1 MLAKLQNWLI
11 KQSNVL
17 FSWKTEDSN
26 HIPKPK
32 PSPREL
38 PANIKQQIQDKINHL
53 DNNPTEEE
61 AIIETLDNAFERWLN
76 NPETADN
83 SVVILSSPVTAVSPL
98 IADSI
103 KQWSLQKQIV
113 IKVLPLDGRPTDMKR
128 IVSIL
133 EDFLQEQEQNIKTK
147 QDISE
152 IFVIPNLDFCFL
164 RSVEGLDT
172 IEYLQS
178 LFCQHPQ
185 QRFWIIGANEVSWQY
200 LNLVSNISAFCGEV
214 FVLPKLSP
222 ETLQEWLNPII
233 ESFDIG
239 LDKFKIEQQILEDT
253 GETNQDDWKKYF
265 EHLADI
271 SEGGS
276 IVTAQLF
283 LNSIYQ
289 KKETEEGEE
298 SEETEEKLLTNY
310 PELSDL
316 PLINFPEQYILYS
329 LLLHGSLT
337 LSDLAESLGDDKG
350 EVTGKVQVLRRQG
363 LIQKHNQ
370 MLTINPYHYPKLKQK
385 LSSNNFIMN
394 GE

>member
-1 MLAKLQNWLI
+1 MLGKLQNWLI
-11 KQSNVL
+11 KQSSVL

-26 HIPKPK
+26 SSQNRT

-38 PANIKQQIQDKINHL
+38 PAAIKQQIQEQIDNL
-53 DNNPTEEE
+53 DNNPTEEQ

-76 NPETADN
+76 NPETEEN
-83 SVVILSSPVTAVSPL
+83 SVVILSSPVTAISPV

-103 KQWSLQKQIV
+103 KKWSLQKQIAV
-113 IKVLPLDGRPTDMKR
+113 KVLPFDARPPDMKSIIP
-128 IVSIL
+128 IVK
-133 EDFLQEQEQNIKTK
+133 DFLQEQGQKTETK
-147 QDISE
+147 QDVSE
-152 IFVIPNLDFCFL
+152 VFVIPNLDFCFL
-164 RSVEGLDT
+164 RSVEGLNA

-178 LFCQHPQ
+178 LFCQHSQ
-185 QRFWIIGANEVSWQY
+185 QRFWIIGANQVSWQY
-200 LNLVSNISAFCGEV
+200 LDLVSNISAFCGEV
-214 FVLPKLSP
+214 FVLPEVPSDKLQ
-222 ETLQEWLNPII
+222 TWLNPII

-239 LDKFKIEQQILEDT
+239 LEKFKLEQQILEDT
-253 GETNQDDWKKYF
+253 EESEQNDWQKYF

-276 IVTAQLF
+276 LVTAELF

-289 KKETEEGEE
+289 KTETDKEEQTEQQ
-298 SEETEEKLLTNY
+298 LLTNY

-316 PLINFPEQYILYS
+316 PFIDFPEQYILYS

-337 LSDLAESLGDDKG
+337 LSELAESLGDEKG

-363 LIQKHNQ
+363 LIEQHHQ
-370 MLTINPYHYPKLKQK
+370 MLTINPFHYPKLKQK
-385 LSSNNFIMN
+385 LSSNNFIMS